1 MLKKWEMIVDYD
13 VDNLGRFIDVS
24 DGWIQS
30 NLWAKSPIRAMVRS
44 PLPLFLTYKQT
55 CSCRFGWHPRC
66 CQSATL
72 ILTSCYDKNQENQF
86 PQNIM
91 LCSENQENQETK
103 HYVTLQNQQNQ
114 ENQTL
119 CCVAESRES
128 RESRSQNRF

>member
-1 MLKKWEMIVDYD
+1 MH
-13 VDNLGRFIDVS
+13 S
-24 DGWIQS
+24 
-30 NLWAKSPIRAMVRS
+30 
-44 PLPLFLTYKQT
+44 
-55 CSCRFGWHPRC
+55 RC

-114 ENQTL
+114 EDQTL

-128 RESRSQNRF
+128 RSQNRF

>member
-1 MLKKWEMIVDYD
+1 MRKTSHY
-13 VDNLGRFIDVS
+13 S
-24 DGWIQS
+24 DQGYS
-30 NLWAKSPIRAMVRS
+30 
-44 PLPLFLTYKQT
+44 T
-55 CSCRFGWHPRC
+55 RC

-86 PQNIM
+86 SQNIM

-103 HYVTLQNQQNQ
+103 HYVTFKNQQNQ

-128 RESRSQNRF
+128 RESTESRPQNRF